1 MSGQVASALKQRR
14 TFGSREQE
22 VVLGIRVLAT
32 RILEPWEK
40 FLKAHGDL
48 STSQYNVL
56 RILRGTHPGRLPSSE
71 IGSRMVAR
79 DPDVTRLVDRLI
91 ARGLVDRT
99 RGEADR
105 RVVEVGIT
113 RKGLALLKTLDP
125 HVDRMPSALVGG
137 LGPKKLKQLS
147 ALLDELLATFG
158 TFP

>member
-1 MSGQVASALKQRR
+1 MPGQVASALKQQRNFS
-14 TFGSREQE
+14 TREQE
-22 VVLGIRVLAT
+22 VLLGIRILAT
-32 RILEPWEK
+32 RILEPWEQ

-48 STSQYNVL
+48 SSSQYNVL

-91 ARGLVDRT
+91 TRGLVDRL
-99 RGEADR
+99 RSDSDR

-113 RKGLALLKTLDP
+113 RKGLALLRTLDP
-125 HVDRMPSALVGG
+125 HVDRMPSALIGG
-137 LGPKKLKQLS
+137 LGQRKLAQLS
-147 ALLDELLATFG
+147 KLLDELMEKFG